1 MLRGVHKAYRAFA
14 YNYTNVLPYTCRNYV
29 YTQYI
34 YIHARAHIRAYID
47 LLH

>member
-34 YIHARAHIRAYID
+34 YTCARAYID

>member
-34 YIHARAHIRAYID
+34 YNIYTCARAYTRIY
-47 LLH
+47 